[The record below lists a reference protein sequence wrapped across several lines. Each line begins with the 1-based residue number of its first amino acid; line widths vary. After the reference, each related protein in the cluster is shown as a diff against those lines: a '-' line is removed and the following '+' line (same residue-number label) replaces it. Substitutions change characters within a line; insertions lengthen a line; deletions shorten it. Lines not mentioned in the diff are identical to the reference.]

1 MVMHLEFVNLRL
13 TVASD
18 DDSTNNMSKAK
29 MTAQIGFISLC
40 TVYALILSKF

>member
-1 MVMHLEFVNLRL
+1 MHLEFVNLRP

-29 MTAQIGFISLC
+29 MTA
-40 TVYALILSKF
+40 